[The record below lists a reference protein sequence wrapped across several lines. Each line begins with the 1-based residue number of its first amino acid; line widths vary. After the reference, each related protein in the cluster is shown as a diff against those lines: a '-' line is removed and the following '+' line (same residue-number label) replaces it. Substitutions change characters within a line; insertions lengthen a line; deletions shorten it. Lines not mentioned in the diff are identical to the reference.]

1 MLCGRAA
8 NRLGTADGHDLDA
21 CVAQVAAEL
30 RRNRFKGDP
39 VGDSFDEDDSHVR
52 KLA

>member
-1 MLCGRAA
+1 VFCGRAA
-8 NRLGTADGHDLDA
+8 NRLRTADRHDLDA
-21 CVAQVAAEL
+21 CGTQVAAKL

-39 VGDSFDEDDSHVR
+39 VGDSFDEDDGYVR